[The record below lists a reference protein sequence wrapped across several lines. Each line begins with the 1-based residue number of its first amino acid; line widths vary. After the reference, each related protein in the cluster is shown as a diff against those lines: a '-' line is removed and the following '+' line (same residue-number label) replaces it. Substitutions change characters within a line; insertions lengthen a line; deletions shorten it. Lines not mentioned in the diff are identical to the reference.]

1 MRRRRGDKEATR
13 ADDLL
18 DLADASD
25 TPSRRKKKKTRE
37 PKPNST
43 FRVIS
48 HRQGHHAGE
57 VLHFSSFFF
66 FFCCCYFCFFRGKR
80 APFQTLLS
88 LSLSHSL
95 SDFASRLT
103 PLLLFTVCVCFIQ
116 TTRLAS
122 RTSSLSSRS
131 CRIAPSLHARKL
143 VVTQG
148 KRQLVWV

>member
-1 MRRRRGDKEATR
+1 MQVRFFTFLLSSSSSAAATF
-13 ADDLL
+13 
-18 DLADASD
+18 ASFAENV
-25 TPSRRKKKKTRE
+25 RL
-37 PKPNST
+37 
-43 FRVIS
+43 F
-48 HRQGHHAGE
+48 
-57 VLHFSSFFF
+57 
-66 FFCCCYFCFFRGKR
+66 KR
-80 APFQTLLS
+80 FS